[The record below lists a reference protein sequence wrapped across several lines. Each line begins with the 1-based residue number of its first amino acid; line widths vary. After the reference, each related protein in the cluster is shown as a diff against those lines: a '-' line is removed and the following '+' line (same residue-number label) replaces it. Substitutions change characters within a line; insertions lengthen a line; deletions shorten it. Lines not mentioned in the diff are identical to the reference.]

1 MKQTEKPKY
10 SVARCI
16 QYMVSMA
23 WKHQKSVLVLCVGQA
38 LLRVGQNLT
47 QLFVAPVILSK
58 VEQTAPIGEL
68 LGSILLF
75 SALLYVLGFF
85 QNYWDNTCLIGR
97 VHVRTSIVGQ
107 IIRKSLTTSFPN
119 TGDPELLKLQSGAQ
133 QATGAND
140 RGTEKIWKT
149 LTELLA
155 NLGSFAVYL
164 LLLTNLNGF
173 LMLVITLTSVAGFL
187 VNRGVSQWVY
197 LHQDENRQYWKQMD
211 YIEKKTRSIE
221 AAKDIRI
228 FGLGPWLNEIY
239 DGALRLK
246 QAWILRREK
255 KYILAGVADVLL
267 AVLRNGIAYGYLIHK
282 VLNEGL
288 SASEFLLYFTAVSGF
303 TTWVTGIL
311 SECTTLHQE
320 CQEVATVLEYLDYPE
335 PFRFFAGRPLPEV
348 TSCELRLEDV
358 TFRYPGTEKN
368 LFEHLNLTIRP
379 GEKVAVVGL
388 NGAGKTTLVKLLCGF
403 YDPDEGRVLL
413 NGVDIREYNRQDY
426 YKLLSAVY
434 QDFSVLDVTVAENVA
449 QQQENIDIHRVND
462 CLEKAGLKDF
472 VSQLP
477 QGLRTHVGR
486 DVYLDGVLF
495 SGGQTQRL
503 MLARALYKDGPILVL
518 DEPTAAL
525 DPIAESD
532 IYQKYHEMT
541 AGKTS
546 LFISHRLASTRFCDR
561 ILYLE
566 TGKIVE
572 EGTHEQLLS
581 QGGAYARLF
590 EIQSRYYQEGRDF
603 CGEEIFHEAGSGTVS
618 ALREGC

>member
-1 MKQTEKPKY
+1 MKQKEKPKY
-10 SVARCI
+10 SMARCI

-23 WKHQKSVLVLCVGQA
+23 WKHQKSVLVLCAAQA
-38 LLRVGQNLT
+38 LLQVGQNLT

-58 VEQTAPIGEL
+58 VEQTAPMEEL
-68 LGSILLF
+68 LSSILIF
-75 SALLYVLGFF
+75 SAALYVLCFIL
-85 QNYWDNTCLIGR
+85 NYWDNTCLIGR
-97 VHVRTSIVGQ
+97 VHVRTSIVKE
-107 IIRKSLTTSFPN
+107 IIRKSITTAFPN
-119 TGDPELLKLQSGAQ
+119 TGDPKMLKLQTGAH

-149 LTELLA
+149 LTSLLV

-164 LLLTNLNGF
+164 LLLTNMNGF
-173 LMLVITLTSVAGFL
+173 LMLVVTLTSVAGFL
-187 VNRGVSQWVY
+187 VNRSVSQWEY
-197 LHQDENRQYWKQMD
+197 LHKDENRQFWKQTD
-211 YIEKKTRSIE
+211 YIEKTTRSIE
-221 AAKDIRI
+221 TAKDIRI
-228 FGLGPWLNEIY
+228 FGLGQWLSEIY
-239 DGALRLK
+239 DGVLRLK
-246 QAWILRREK
+246 KAWVLRREK
-255 KYILAGVADVLL
+255 KYILAGTVDVLL
-267 AVLRNGIAYGYLIHK
+267 AVLRNGIAYGYLIQK

-303 TTWVTGIL
+303 TGWVTGIL
-311 SECTTLHQE
+311 GECTTLRQE
-320 CQEVATVLEYLDYPE
+320 CQEIATVLEYLDYPE
-335 PFRFFAGRPLPEV
+335 PFRFSGGKPLPDI
-348 TSCELRLEDV
+348 TACELKLEDV
-358 TFRYPGTEKN
+358 TFRYPGAEQP
-368 LFEHLNLTIRP
+368 LFEHFNLTIRP

-403 YDPDEGRVLL
+403 YDPEEGRVLL

-426 YKLLSAVY
+426 YNLLSAVY
-434 QDFSVLDVTVAENVA
+434 QDYSVLDVTVEENVA
-449 QQQENIDIHRVND
+449 QTMEDIDVQRVMD

-472 VSQLP
+472 ISQLP
-477 QGLRTHVGR
+477 QGLQTHVGR

-532 IYQKYHEMT
+532 IYQKYNEMT

-566 TGKIVE
+566 AGKIRE
-572 EGTHEQLLS
+572 EGTHEQLLGL
-581 QGGAYARLF
+581 GGAYAKLF

-603 CGEEIFHEAGSGTVS
+603 RGEEVFYEAGSGAVS

>member
-1 MKQTEKPKY
+1 MKHKEKPKY

-16 QYMVSMA
+16 GYMVSMA
-23 WKHQKSVLVLCVGQA
+23 RKFQKSVLVLCAAQA
-38 LLRVGQNLT
+38 LLQVGQNLT

-58 VEQTAPIGEL
+58 VEQTAPIEEL
-68 LGSILLF
+68 LGAILIF
-75 SALLYVLGFF
+75 SVVLYVLRFLL
-85 QNYWDNTCLIGR
+85 NDWDNTCLIGR
-97 VHVRTSIVGQ
+97 VYVRTLITKD
-107 IIRKSLTTSFPN
+107 IIRKSITTSFPN
-119 TGDPELLKLQSGAQ
+119 TGDPQMLKLETGAQ

-149 LTELLA
+149 LTALLT

-173 LMLVITLTSVAGFL
+173 LMLVVTLTAVAGFL
-187 VNRGVSQWVY
+187 VNRKVSQWEY
-197 LHQDENRQYWKQMD
+197 LHKEENRQFWKQTD

-228 FGLGPWLNEIY
+228 FGLGQWLNEIY
-239 DGALRLK
+239 DGVLRLK
-246 QAWILRREK
+246 KAWVLRREK
-255 KYILAGVADVLL
+255 KYILAGTVDVLL
-267 AVLRNGIAYGYLIHK
+267 SALRNGIAYGYLIHK

-303 TTWVTGIL
+303 TCWVTGIL
-311 SECTTLHQE
+311 NECTTLHQE
-320 CQEVATVLEYLDYPE
+320 CQEVATVLEYLNYPE
-335 PFRFFAGRPLPEV
+335 PFRFSGGRPIGKM
-348 TSCELRLEDV
+348 TDCELKLEDV
-358 TFRYPGTEKN
+358 TFRYPGAEQP
-368 LFEHLNLTIRP
+368 LFEHFNLNIRP

-403 YDPDEGRVLL
+403 YDRGGWGLVL

-434 QDFSVLDVTVAENVA
+434 QDYSVLDVTVEENVA
-449 QQQENIDIHRVND
+449 QTLENIDVQRVND

-477 QGLRTHVGR
+477 QGLQTHVGR
-486 DVYLDGVLF
+486 DVY
-495 SGGQTQRL
+495 
-503 MLARALYKDGPILVL
+503 L

-532 IYQKYHEMT
+532 IYQKYNEMT

-566 TGKIVE
+566 AGEILE
-572 EGTHEQLLS
+572 EGTHEQLLK
-581 QGGAYARLF
+581 QGGAYAKLF

-603 CGEEIFHEAGSGTVS
+603 RGEEGFHEAGAGAVS
-618 ALREGC
+618 AVCEGC